1 MKDLLHFMLASI
13 VEKVDSISIEEKE
26 DDGFIEFVISV
37 DPSDMGK
44 VIGKNGK
51 VIRAI
56 RNVVKILAMKEQKR
70 IKISLAEQE

>member
-1 MKDLLHFMLASI
+1 MKDLLQFILTSI
-13 VEKVDSISIEEKE
+13 VEHSDKISIEEKQE
-26 DDGFIEFVISV
+26 DGFVEFVISV

-56 RNVVKILAMKEQKR
+56 RNVVKILAIKEQKK
-70 IKISLAEQE
+70 IKISLGE